1 MKKSRLTYI
10 LVKGDPKLLEKLA
23 LQIEQNY
30 QITLVREPEKSLVMN
45 KARDSVSG
53 NPFYL
58 GEILLTECTVSVKD
72 VYGFGAVMGEAADRA
87 YHLAIVDS
95 AINARLPETLDWDPI
110 LIEEEE
116 RIEVQNRMVHSQIM
130 QSKVNFDTMG
140 EYHAKPQGS

>member
-10 LVKGDPKLLEKLA
+10 LVEGDPKLLEKLA

-30 QITLVREPEKSLVMN
+30 QITIVREPEKSLVMN

-58 GEILLTECTVSVKD
+58 GEILITECTVSVKD
-72 VYGFGAVMGEAADRA
+72 VYGFGTVMGEEADRA

-95 AINARLPETLDWDPI
+95 AINARLPETLDWDPL

-116 RIEVQNRMVHSQIM
+116 RMEVQNRMLHSQIM
-130 QSKVNFDTMG
+130 QS
-140 EYHAKPQGS
+140 